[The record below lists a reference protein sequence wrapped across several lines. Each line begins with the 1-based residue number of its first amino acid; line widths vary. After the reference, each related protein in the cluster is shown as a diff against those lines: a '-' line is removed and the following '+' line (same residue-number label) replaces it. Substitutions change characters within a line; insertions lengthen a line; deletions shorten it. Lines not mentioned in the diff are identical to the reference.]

1 MSTLPKPQRKPKE
14 TPTVAQWTSSS
25 RVAVRSLAEFTC
37 CRAGAPGWVCA
48 RRERLPSDPSPEAG
62 ANLYQRR
69 ASPRAGTGL
78 SPDTLGLF
86 METRAVGGQVG
97 SCPPAA
103 PGHTGAPMTPGVDPG
118 IWVRSSI
125 P

>member
-1 MSTLPKPQRKPKE
+1 MSTLPKPQRIPRE

-25 RVAVRSLAEFTC
+25 RAGVRSVAEFTC
-37 CRAGAPGWVCA
+37 YRAGAPGWVCA
-48 RRERLPSDPSPEAG
+48 RRGRLPSDPSPEAG
-62 ANLYQRR
+62 ANLYLRR

-78 SPDTLGLF
+78 SPDTLGLS

-97 SCPPAA
+97 SCPPAVL
-103 PGHTGAPMTPGVDPG
+103 GHTGAPMTPGVDPG

>member
-1 MSTLPKPQRKPKE
+1 MSTLPKPQRQPKE
-14 TPTVAQWTSSS
+14 TPTPAQWTLSS
-25 RVAVRSLAEFTC
+25 RAVVRSLTEFTC

-48 RRERLPSDPSPEAG
+48 RRERLPSDPSLEAG
-62 ANLYQRR
+62 ANLYQRC

-78 SPDTLGLF
+78 SPDTLGPS
-86 METRAVGGQVG
+86 METRAVDGQVG

-103 PGHTGAPMTPGVDPG
+103 LGHTGAPMTPGVDPG
-118 IWVRSSI
+118 TWVRSSI